1 MSILPAVLFFL
12 GAFLFSGLEAAWL
25 AMDRVRLRHRA
36 DRGHVRARQM
46 MAWEAMRPR
55 ADLMLAWTSHALGA
69 ASLVAWLAAF
79 PPDRGFWWWAAPAIF
94 VPLYALL
101 VQVVARQVFRRL
113 PFSVLN
119 HTWWLVRLAGSL
131 WLVPARL
138 VARFLRMLPADPLPR
153 PAPGPE
159 LLEVAENA
167 EGISPLEMTMLRSVL
182 GFRQLTAREL
192 TRPVRSFASVGADLT
207 LAEILA
213 TRPVADARQIVV
225 IGADGEPLGA
235 MSVATAALSGAMG
248 ARAQSFARPLL
259 VFSSEL
265 PSWKVLVQLRRAPT
279 PVAEVRDEQTGRL
292 VGLVTEESVVARLL
306 GQEV

>member
-1 MSILPAVLFFL
+1 MSILPAVLFFI

-55 ADLMLAWTSHALGA
+55 AELMLAWTSHALGA
-69 ASLVAWLAAF
+69 ASLVALLAAF

-138 VARFLRMLPADPLPR
+138 VARFMRMLPPDPLPS

-192 TRPVRSFASVGADLT
+192 ARPVRGFACVGADLT

-235 MSVATAALSGAMG
+235 MSLGTAALSGAMG

-292 VGLVTEESVVARLL
+292 VGLVTEESVVTKLL

>member
-46 MAWEAMRPR
+46 MGWEALRPR
-55 ADLMLAWTSHALGA
+55 ADLVLAWTSHTLGA
-69 ASLVAWLAAF
+69 ASLVALLGAF
-79 PPDRGFWWWAAPAIF
+79 PPDRVFWWWMVPAIF

-131 WLVPARL
+131 WLVPARV
-138 VARFLRMLPADPLPR
+138 VARLLGMLPADPLPR
-153 PAPGPE
+153 TAAGPE
-159 LLEVAENA
+159 LLEVAGNA
-167 EGISPLEMTMLRSVL
+167 QGISPLELTMLRSVL
-182 GFRQLTAREL
+182 GFRQLTARDL
-192 TRPVRSFASVGADLT
+192 ARPVNSFSWVDADQT
-207 LAEILA
+207 LAVVLA
-213 TRPVADARQIVV
+213 ERPLADARHIVV
-225 IGADGEPLGA
+225 VGADGEPLGA
-235 MSVATAALSGAMG
+235 LSAGAAALSGALA

-259 VFSSEL
+259 VISSDL

-292 VGLVTEESVVARLL
+292 LGLVTEESVVARLL

>member
-46 MAWEAMRPR
+46 MAWEGLRPR
-55 ADLMLAWTSHALGA
+55 ADLVLAWTSHALGA
-69 ASLVAWLAAF
+69 ASLVALLGAF
-79 PPDRGFWWWAAPAIF
+79 PPDRGFWWWLAPAIF

-131 WLVPARL
+131 WLVPAR
-138 VARFLRMLPADPLPR
+138 VMARLLRMLPADPLPR
-153 PAPGPE
+153 AAAGPE

-167 EGISPLEMTMLRSVL
+167 EGISPLELTMLRSVM
-182 GFRQLTAREL
+182 GFRQLTARDL
-192 TRPVRSFASVGADLT
+192 SRPVDSFSRVGADQT

-213 TRPVADARQIVV
+213 QRPVADARQIVV
-225 IGADGEPLGA
+225 VGADGEPLGA
-235 MSVATAALSGAMG
+235 MSAGTAALSGALA

-259 VFSSEL
+259 VFASDL

-292 VGLVTEESVVARLL
+292 LGLVTEESVVARLL